1 MDWKD
6 RKLLCMDEMFKLT
19 FEIRSNQVKGGAG
32 TSPAEARADQR
43 SWRQKGLETHG
54 KLGLRKHGVNKGEWR
69 REEWSLRCSWRGR
82 QGLDH

>member
-54 KLGLRKHGVNKGEWR
+54 KLDLRKHGCE
-69 REEWSLRCSWRGR
+69 
-82 QGLDH
+82 